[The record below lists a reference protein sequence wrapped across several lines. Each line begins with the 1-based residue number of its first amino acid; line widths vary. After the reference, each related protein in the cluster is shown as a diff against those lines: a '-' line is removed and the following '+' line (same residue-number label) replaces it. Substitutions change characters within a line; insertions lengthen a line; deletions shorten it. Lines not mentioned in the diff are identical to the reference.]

1 MAVQTPGR
9 PNGQAF
15 PTLPAARRRRP
26 LRAVAALAT
35 TGAMLALA
43 ACGGSSGATDA
54 GSGAAPEGDASFAPV
69 TIEHAFGQTTI
80 EEQPERVAA
89 WGWGSADA
97 AIALGVVPVAVPA
110 QSYGGDEDGMLP
122 WNAEA
127 IEESGAE
134 MPTVLTESEEPP
146 YEEII
151 ASDPDVILATYSGIT
166 REQYDKLSKIAPTVA
181 YPDQAWATPWR
192 EVITTAGQALGRTDE
207 AEQVLADIDQ
217 EVADAAA
224 AHPEFEGTT
233 IAAVADFGSFYVYR
247 PADPRVQFLEDL
259 GFETAPSVEELDTEE
274 STFFYTLSYEE
285 VDQLTSDVLLSYA
298 DSDETQQAFLDSAS
312 TKTME
317 QHDAGTIA
325 EATGEELVASVSPP
339 TALSLTWGLDDY
351 VDLLAKAT
359 PSS

>member
-1 MAVQTPGR
+1 VRA
-9 PNGQAF
+9 
-15 PTLPAARRRRP
+15 LAA
-26 LRAVAALAT
+26 AASTAAL
-35 TGAMLALA
+35 LALA
-43 ACGGSSGATDA
+43 ASGGSSGAADADDASGTDQ
-54 GSGAAPEGDASFAPV
+54 DASFAPV
-69 TIEHAFGQTTI
+69 TIEHAFGETTI
-80 EEQPERVAA
+80 EERPERVAA

-122 WNAEA
+122 WNVEA
-127 IEESGAE
+127 IEEAGAE
-134 MPTVLTESEEPP
+134 MPTVLTEAEEPP

-151 ASDPDVILATYSGIT
+151 AADPDVILATYSGIT
-166 REQYDKLSKIAPTVA
+166 EEQYDKLSKIAPTVA

-192 EVITTAGQALGRTDE
+192 EVITTAGEALGKTEE
-207 AEQVLADIDQ
+207 AEQVLADIDA

-224 AHPEFEGTT
+224 EHPEFEGRT
-233 IAAVADFGSFYVYR
+233 IAAVADYGSFYVYR
-247 PADPRVQFLEDL
+247 SADPRVQFLEDL
-259 GFETAPSVEELDTEE
+259 GFETAPSVGELDTEE
-274 STFFYTLSYEE
+274 STFFYTLSYEN

-298 DSDETQQAFLDSAS
+298 DSDKTQQAFLNSAS

-317 QHDAGTIA
+317 QHDDGTIA

>member
-9 PNGQAF
+9 PSGQPL
-15 PTLPAARRRRP
+15 PTSLPATRRRP
-26 LRAVAALAT
+26 VRALAAAASTAAL
-35 TGAMLALA
+35 LALA
-43 ACGGSSGATDA
+43 ACGSSGAADADDASGTDQ
-54 GSGAAPEGDASFAPV
+54 DASFAPV
-69 TIEHAFGQTTI
+69 TIEHAFGETTI

-122 WNAEA
+122 WNVEA
-127 IEESGAE
+127 IEEAGAE
-134 MPTVLTESEEPP
+134 MPTVLTEAEEPP

-151 ASDPDVILATYSGIT
+151 AADPDVILATYSGIT
-166 REQYDKLSKIAPTVA
+166 EEQYDKLSKLAPTVA

-192 EVITTAGQALGRTDE
+192 EVITTAGEALGKTEE
-207 AEQVLADIDQ
+207 AEQVLADIDA

-224 AHPEFEGTT
+224 EHPEFEGRT
-233 IAAVADFGSFYVYR
+233 IAAVADYGSFYVYR
-247 PADPRVQFLEDL
+247 SADPRVQFLEDL
-259 GFETAPSVEELDTEE
+259 GFETAPSVGELDTEE
-274 STFFYTLSYEE
+274 STFFYTLSYEN

-298 DSDETQQAFLDSAS
+298 DSDKTQQAFLDSAS